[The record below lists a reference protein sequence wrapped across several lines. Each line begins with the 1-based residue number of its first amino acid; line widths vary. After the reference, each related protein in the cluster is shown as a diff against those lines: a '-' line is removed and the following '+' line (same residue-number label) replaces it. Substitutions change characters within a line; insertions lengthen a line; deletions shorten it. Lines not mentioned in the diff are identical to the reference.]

1 MTIWPGAQMLFQ
13 DERISKMRVRLRM
26 PNDAEYENQI
36 LFSAEQIRQRMAELG
51 REISRT
57 YPEGLLIMAN
67 QRASLIFLADL
78 VRQIQVPVDYD
89 FVDLGRVTVDK
100 ETPVLFV
107 CQSGQIDIKN
117 RDVLLLTDIVRSGF
131 TMHFLMKE
139 LMTQEP
145 KSLEVCTLLHN
156 PDQELLPIPI
166 KFRGFR
172 TNEKSCCGYGMAY
185 EGHGRRFP
193 DIVTLLADS
202 ESVADS
208 KKESEEKEI

>member
-1 MTIWPGAQMLFQ
+1 VTL
-13 DERISKMRVRLRM
+13 RIPS
-26 PNDAEYENQI
+26 ASEYEDQV
-36 LFSAEQIRQRMAELG
+36 LFSADQIAGRMADLG
-51 REISRT
+51 QEISLA
-57 YPEGLLIMAN
+57 YPDGLLIIAN

-107 CQSGQIDIKN
+107 RQTGRIDIKD

-139 LMTQEP
+139 LITREP

-156 PDQELLPIPI
+156 PDQQLLPIPI
-166 KFRGFR
+166 KFSGFR

-185 EGHGRRFP
+185 EGQGRRFP
-193 DIVTLLADS
+193 DIVTL
-202 ESVADS
+202 VADA
-208 KKESEEKEI
+208 EEDEEDEA